1 MDHKRFYKEL
11 GKLLY
16 AVAAADGKIHPVEVA
31 KFRKVISEEI
41 VPVEASHDQFG
52 TDNAYYAEFEFET
65 LADRD
70 FPASDAYHSFVLYLN
85 EYKEKI
91 DPVLKTLC
99 YSAAEKVALATHGI
113 NQKESQYLEDL
124 KKHLV

>member
-16 AVAAADGKIHPVEVA
+16 AIAAADGKIHPAEIA

-65 LADRD
+65 LADKD
-70 FPASDAYHSFVLYLN
+70 FPAADAYHSFVLYLK
-85 EYKEKI
+85 EYSEKI
-91 DPVLKTLC
+91 DPVLKSLC
-99 YSAAEKVALATHGI
+99 LSAAEKVAAANQGI
-113 NQKESQYLEDL
+113 NKKESQYLADL
-124 KKHLV
+124 SKQLA